1 MANIVGQVNLSGC
14 NYQVGYDLLGQNIA
28 GNYSTVRFYGILNV
42 TGTYVR
48 WSRGTASVW
57 GASAGL
63 ATRYNRGSYTVVTQD
78 VNIGHDNQGNYSGTI
93 SGSLNTTFV
102 SGTASGGFSLP
113 SIPRQANITGAT
125 DFTDEQNPRIT
136 FSNPG
141 GFRINARLEFG
152 GTSIRRDDIP
162 NTGSYTF
169 NLTDSERNLLRS
181 KTPNSNTMTVREVIA
196 TCIGGITENYWSWQ
210 DKKMTIVNA
219 NPTFDT
225 FEFGDVNPITVALTG
240 DNQININ
247 GYSNVKVT
255 VPMANKAVAK
265 KSATMNKYR
274 LSIGTSTTDILYSD
288 TKDVSGTINNAA
300 SGTYNLYATDSR
312 NNSTLVTKLAKKVI
326 DYTQISINSVNAS
339 ATRDSNGVGK
349 QCVVSFDGTFWNG
362 DFGAITNHLE
372 NITYRFKKTTDSTWI
387 TGTSTIT
394 VTVDKDKFSFN
405 GKLKSNNE
413 NPDEWDL
420 EDTYNI
426 EITISDT
433 LSSSVLNLIL
443 NSGVPTI
450 ALAKNGVGIMGKYD
464 DSVGGL
470 LQVGGVPITNGSVYY
485 DEEIVI
491 GTYYNKTLYRKNFKF
506 SELTTGTNSIT
517 HGISTLNEI
526 INVYGSC
533 QRNDNKIQPI
543 PRTDASELSWQ
554 IGISDID
561 TQTFQI
567 YVGSRYSGTSKIKSG
582 NVTFE
587 YTKTT
592 N

>member
-42 TGTYVR
+42 TGTYVA

-93 SGSLNTTFV
+93 SGSLSTTFV

-113 SIPRQANITGAT
+113 SIPRQANVTGAT

-152 GTSIRRDDIP
+152 GTNIRRDNIP

-181 KTPNSNTMTVREVIA
+181 KTPNSNTMAVREVIA
-196 TCIGGITENYWSWQ
+196 TCIGGTTENYWSWQ

-219 NPTFDT
+219 NPTFST
-225 FEFGDVNPITVALTG
+225 FDFEDINPKTIALTG
-240 DNQININ
+240 DNQVNIN
-247 GYSNVKVT
+247 GYSNIKVT
-255 VPMANKAVAK
+255 IPVENKAIAN

-288 TKDVSGTINNAA
+288 TKDVSGVLNNTT

-326 DYTQISINSVNAS
+326 DYTQININSVNAS
-339 ATRDSNGVGK
+339 ATRNNNGVGK
-349 QCVVSFDGTFWNG
+349 QCIVSFDGTFWNG
-362 DFGAITNHLE
+362 DFGAVANHLG

-394 VTVDKDKFSFN
+394 VTVDKNKFSFS

-420 EDTYNI
+420 ESAYNI

-433 LSSSVLNLIL
+433 LSSSILNLVL

-470 LQVGGVPITNGSVYY
+470 LQVGGVPISGGLTYST
-485 DEEIVI
+485 EEQRV
-491 GTYYNKTLYRKNFKF
+491 GTWIDGKPIYRKVINSTVENIQTLLGNFNAKTFIDFELKAKTKDNIDFIIPSSYTSDNNYNIDLYFNSVGLPIIKF
-506 SELTTGTNSIT
+506 GNNYETS
-517 HGISTLNEI
+517 GI
-526 INVYGSC
+526 VYGFV
-533 QRNDNKIQPI
+533 I
-543 PRTDASELSWQ
+543 
-554 IGISDID
+554 
-561 TQTFQI
+561 
-567 YVGSRYSGTSKIKSG
+567 
-582 NVTFE
+582 

-592 N
+592 D

>member
-1 MANIVGQVNLSGC
+1 MANIVGQVNLRGC

-42 TGTYVR
+42 TNNYVS

-93 SGSLNTTFV
+93 SGTLQTTMPGGT
-102 SGTASGGFSLP
+102 GTASGGFSLP
-113 SIPRQANITGAT
+113 SIPRQANVTGAT

-152 GTSIRRDDIP
+152 GTSIRRDNIP

-169 NLTDSERNLLRS
+169 NLTDSERTLLRS
-181 KTPNSNTMTVREVIA
+181 KTHNSNTMAVREIIA
-196 TCIGGITENYWSWQ
+196 TCIGGTTENYWSWQ

-219 NPTFDT
+219 NPTFSDFTFKDT
-225 FEFGDVNPITVALTG
+225 NATTVALTG
-240 DNQININ
+240 DNQVNVN
-247 GYSNVKVT
+247 GYSNIKVT
-255 VPMANKAVAK
+255 IPVENKAVAK
-265 KSATMNKYR
+265 KSATMSKYR
-274 LSIGTSTTDILYSD
+274 LSIGTNTTDILYSD
-288 TKDVSGTINNAA
+288 TKDVTGTILKSE

-326 DYTQISINSVNAS
+326 DYTQININSVNAS
-339 ATRDSNGVGK
+339 AARNNNGVGK
-349 QCVVSFDGTFWNG
+349 QCIVSFDGTFWNG
-362 DFGAITNHLE
+362 NFGAVTNHLE

-394 VTVDKDKFSFN
+394 VTVDKNKFSFS

-420 EDTYNI
+420 ESAYNI

-433 LSSSVLNLIL
+433 LSSSILNLIL

-450 ALAKNGVGIMGKYD
+450 ALAKGGVGIMGKYD
-464 DSVGGL
+464 NSVGGL
-470 LQVGGVPITNGSVYY
+470 LQIGGKSLDQY
-485 DEEIVI
+485 
-491 GTYYNKTLYRKNFKF
+491 
-506 SELTTGTNSIT
+506 
-517 HGISTLNEI
+517 
-526 INVYGSC
+526 
-533 QRNDNKIQPI
+533 
-543 PRTDASELSWQ
+543 
-554 IGISDID
+554 
-561 TQTFQI
+561 
-567 YVGSRYSGTSKIKSG
+567 IKDVVKGG
-582 NVTFE
+582 N
-587 YTKTT
+587 
-592 N
+592 

>member
-1 MANIVGQVNLSGC
+1 MATIVGTVYLSGC
-14 NYQVGYDLLGQNIA
+14 NYQVGYDLLGQNTA

-42 TGTYVR
+42 TGTYVS

-57 GASAGL
+57 GVSAGL

-93 SGSLNTTFV
+93 SGSLSTTFV

-113 SIPRQANITGAT
+113 SIPRQANVTGAT

-152 GTSIRRDDIP
+152 GTNIRRDNIP

-169 NLTDSERNLLRS
+169 NLTDSVRNLLRS
-181 KTPNSNTMTVREVIA
+181 ITPNSNTMTVREVIA
-196 TCIGGITENYWSWQ
+196 TCIGGTTENYWSWQ

-219 NPTFDT
+219 NPNFSTFD
-225 FEFGDVNPITVALTG
+225 FEDINPKTIALTG
-240 DNQININ
+240 DNQVNIN
-247 GYSNVKVT
+247 GYSNIKVT
-255 VPMANKAVAK
+255 IPVENKAIAK

-288 TKDVSGTINNAA
+288 TKDVSGTINSAT

-326 DYTQISINSVNAS
+326 DYTPVNVNSVNAT

-349 QCVVSFDGTFWNG
+349 KCTVSFDGTFWNG

-372 NITYRFKKTTDSTWI
+372 NITYRFKKTTDNTWV
-387 TGTSTIT
+387 TGTSNIT
-394 VTVDKDKFSFN
+394 VTVDKNKFSFS
-405 GKLKSNNE
+405 GKIQSNND

-420 EDTYNI
+420 ESAYNI

-433 LSSSVLNLIL
+433 LSSSILNLVL
-443 NSGVPTI
+443 NSGIPTI

-464 DSVGGL
+464 DNIGGL
-470 LQVGGVPITNGSVYY
+470 LQVGGNIIDSGKLSWINPNPTNTIDTMEITIDDEY
-485 DEEIVI
+485 D
-491 GTYYNKTLYRKNFKF
+491 TYAIIWKQT
-506 SELTTGTNSIT
+506 TNSEYYFNTGQILKGYGT
-517 HGISTLNEI
+517 ILIIPNNHYRTIDSSYNGIK
-526 INVYGSC
+526 INAAV
-533 QRNDNKIQPI
+533 D
-543 PRTDASELSWQ
+543 E
-554 IGISDID
+554 
-561 TQTFQI
+561 
-567 YVGSRYSGTSKIKSG
+567 SRYCIPLYIITYKMNLLRDISNTI
-582 NVTFE
+582 NIE
-587 YTKTT
+587 EE
-592 N
+592 

>member
-42 TGTYVR
+42 TGTYVA

-93 SGSLNTTFV
+93 SGTLQTTMPGGT
-102 SGTASGGFSLP
+102 GTASGGFSLP
-113 SIPRQANITGAT
+113 SIPRQANVTGAT

-136 FSNPG
+136 FNNPG

-152 GTSIRRDDIP
+152 GTNIRRDNIP

-181 KTPNSNTMTVREVIA
+181 KTPNSNSMTVREVIA
-196 TCIGGITENYWSWQ
+196 TCIGGTTENYWSWQ

-219 NPTFDT
+219 NPTFST
-225 FEFGDVNPITVALTG
+225 FDFEDINPKTIALTG
-240 DNQININ
+240 DNQVNIN
-247 GYSNVKVT
+247 GYSNIKVT
-255 VPMANKAVAK
+255 IPVENKASAN

-274 LSIGTSTTDILYSD
+274 LSIGNNTTDILYSD
-288 TKDVSGTINNAA
+288 TKDVSGVLNSTT

-326 DYTQISINSVNAS
+326 DYTPVNVNSVNAT
-339 ATRDSNGVGK
+339 ATRNNNGVGK
-349 QCVVSFDGTFWNG
+349 QCTVSFDGTFWNG
-362 DFGAITNHLE
+362 NFGAVTNNLR

-394 VTVDKDKFSFN
+394 VTVDKNKFSFS
-405 GKLKSNNE
+405 GKIQSNND

-420 EDTYNI
+420 ESAYNI

-433 LSSSVLNLIL
+433 LSSSILNLVL
-443 NSGVPTI
+443 NSGIPTI

-464 DSVGGL
+464 ESAGGL
-470 LQVGGVPITNGSVYY
+470 LQIGGVSIDQYIKN
-485 DEEIVI
+485 VI
-491 GTYYNKTLYRKNFKF
+491 NK
-506 SELTTGTNSIT
+506 G
-517 HGISTLNEI
+517 
-526 INVYGSC
+526 
-533 QRNDNKIQPI
+533 
-543 PRTDASELSWQ
+543 
-554 IGISDID
+554 
-561 TQTFQI
+561 
-567 YVGSRYSGTSKIKSG
+567 G
-582 NVTFE
+582 N
-587 YTKTT
+587 
-592 N
+592 